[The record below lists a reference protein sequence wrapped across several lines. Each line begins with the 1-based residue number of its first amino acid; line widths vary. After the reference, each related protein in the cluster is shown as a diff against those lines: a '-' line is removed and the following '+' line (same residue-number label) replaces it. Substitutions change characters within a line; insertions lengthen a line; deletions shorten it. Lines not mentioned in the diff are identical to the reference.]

1 MIDRKKIRLTNY
13 DYSTPG
19 VYFITICT
27 RERKPILGNITTA
40 TTGHPYVE
48 LSEIGNVVNKAVQNI
63 SEIYPEVKTDKYVIM
78 PEHIHLLIRIN
89 EERRPMVA
97 ATVSRIVNQFKG
109 AVTKQLGISI
119 WQRSYIDRVVRNRKE
134 YDEIWKYIENN
145 PIKRYLKQIGV

>member
-1 MIDRKKIRLTNY
+1 M
-13 DYSTPG
+13 
-19 VYFITICT
+19 YFITICT
-27 RERKPILGNITTA
+27 CERKPILGSILEA
-40 TTGHPYVE
+40 TTGRPYVE
-48 LSEIGNVVNKAVQNI
+48 LSEIGNVVNKAILNI

-97 ATVSRIVNQFKG
+97 ATVPRIVNQFKG
-109 AVTKQLGISI
+109 AVTKQLGVSI

-145 PIKRYLKQIGV
+145 PIKRYLKQRPSLTL